1 MQLSTVQR
9 PRPAPPKQEYPK
21 LNDPTPTPTSSPT
34 ELQLAP
40 PGRRFVAR
48 LLDFL
53 IYLAVPA
60 GLLIGLWM
68 LLGNLVLHRTE
79 DSIESI
85 VESDHAGEAV
95 VRTSN
100 TLIESAFAWVFMIGV
115 AVIGIVIII
124 VVHIVSEVATPKR
137 TGQTSGKKWMGLRLV
152 ADNPTAPLRTG
163 QLLGRWAVLHVAPF
177 AVMGVMLPAGA
188 TIARFLA
195 VVGLAALAAPIWFT
209 TDRRGLHDR
218 LVGTK
223 VIDVRESPRDHPVH
237 PHGRT

>member
-1 MQLSTVQR
+1 M
-9 PRPAPPKQEYPK
+9 
-21 LNDPTPTPTSSPT
+21 NDPTPTPTSGPT
-34 ELQLAP
+34 ELQPAP

-68 LLGNLVLHRTE
+68 LLGNLFLHRTADSVE
-79 DSIESI
+79 RTVDSIEKI
-85 VESDHAGEAV
+85 GESDHAGEAV
-95 VRTSN
+95 ARTSN
-100 TLIESAFAWVFMIGV
+100 TIIESAIAIIESAFAYLVLIGV

-152 ADNPTAPLRTG
+152 ADNPTAPLRAG

-188 TIARFLA
+188 TTARFLA
-195 VVGLAALAAPIWFT
+195 VAGLAALAAPIWFT

-223 VIDVRESPRDHPVH
+223 VIDVRGLPIDHPMH
-237 PHGRT
+237 PHSRT

>member
-1 MQLSTVQR
+1 M
-9 PRPAPPKQEYPK
+9 
-21 LNDPTPTPTSSPT
+21 NDPTPTPTSGPT
-34 ELQLAP
+34 ELQPAP

-68 LLGNLVLHRTE
+68 LLGYLFLHRTA
-79 DSIESI
+79 DSIKGIS
-85 VESDHAGEAV
+85 ESDHAGEAV
-95 VRTSN
+95 ARTSG
-100 TLIESAFAWVFMIGV
+100 TIIESAFAYLVLIGV

-152 ADNPTAPLRTG
+152 ADNPTAPLRAG

-188 TIARFLA
+188 TTARFLA
-195 VVGLAALAAPIWFT
+195 VAGLAALAAPIWFT

-223 VIDVRESPRDHPVH
+223 VIDVRGLPIDHPMH
-237 PHGRT
+237 PHSRT

>member
-1 MQLSTVQR
+1 M
-9 PRPAPPKQEYPK
+9 
-21 LNDPTPTPTSSPT
+21 NDPTPTPTSGPT
-34 ELQLAP
+34 ELQPAP

-68 LLGNLVLHRTE
+68 LLGYLFLHRFG
-79 DSIESI
+79 DSIKGIS
-85 VESDHAGEAV
+85 ESDHAGEAV
-95 VRTSN
+95 ARTSN
-100 TLIESAFAWVFMIGV
+100 TIIESAFAYLVLIGV

-152 ADNPTAPLRTG
+152 ADNPTAPLRAG

-188 TIARFLA
+188 TTARFLA

-223 VIDVRESPRDHPVH
+223 VIDVRGLPIDHPMH
-237 PHGRT
+237 PHSRT